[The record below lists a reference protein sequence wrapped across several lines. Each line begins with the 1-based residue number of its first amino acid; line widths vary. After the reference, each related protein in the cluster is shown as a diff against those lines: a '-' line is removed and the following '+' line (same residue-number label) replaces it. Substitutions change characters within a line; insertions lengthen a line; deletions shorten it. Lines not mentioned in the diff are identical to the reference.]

1 MLALN
6 QPSSWSSL
14 EIRAEAVDD
23 PDLDPDFEDEL
34 IALLGELDYL
44 REGMVAAR
52 SAKNVPQTLA
62 LAAEFMKQVSEFSD
76 RNCTFTTNREIDEA
90 ARLAKDFRSG
100 LAVLREKGQFEPSA
114 VRRCF
119 AALQDAV
126 ANYFIVFTDRFP
138 SSRAARP
145 WVEVAATFLVEL
157 KYLTRDPLSAG

>member
-14 EIRAEAVDD
+14 EIRLDS
-23 PDLDPDFEDEL
+23 PDEPELDPDFEDEL
-34 IALLGELDYL
+34 VALLGELEFL

-52 SAKNVPQTLA
+52 DAKKVPQSLS
-62 LAAEFMKQVSEFSD
+62 LAAEFMKQVAEFSD
-76 RNCTFTTNREIDEA
+76 RNCAFTTNREIDEA
-90 ARLAKDFRSG
+90 TRLAKDFRSG
-100 LAVLREKGQFEPSA
+100 LAVLREKGQFEAAA

-126 ANYFIVFTDRFP
+126 ANYFVVFTDRFP
-138 SSRAARP
+138 SSRAARR

-157 KYLTRDPLSAG
+157 KHFTRDPLSAG